1 MILTDKNKLRAILL
15 EFKSISFS
23 KSTCITPYLSVEDGA
38 EYAVWR
44 INDGDNKFVLKKA
57 KACEIEV
64 YSVFFHDNILGAP
77 RFYESVNY
85 EGDDYFLMEC
95 VDGKDLCRADRESI
109 TKALD
114 ALIFLQE
121 AFWNNTSCADCGHSF
136 EKSLKGR
143 IDRGNYLNDSILEGY
158 YARFLEEYKRV
169 PRTLCHDDLLPF
181 NVLVGD
187 DKACLIDWEYGGI
200 LPYPVSVAR
209 LIAHGEENEDALFYM
224 SNEDKSFAIDYYFD
238 HLIKEKGID
247 YKEYRQ
253 TLDLFL
259 LYEYCEWIM
268 LGNKY
273 EDGDRQMLEKYKKI
287 ACEHIKKMNVD

>member
-1 MILTDKNKLRAILL
+1 MISMDTNKLRAILARF
-15 EFKSISFS
+15 ESILFS
-23 KSTCITPYLSVEDGA
+23 ESACITPYLSVEDGS
-38 EYAVWR
+38 EYAVWL
-44 INDGDNKFVLKKA
+44 ISDGDAKYVLKRA
-57 KACEIEV
+57 KAREIEV
-64 YSVFFHDNILGAP
+64 YSGFFRNGILGAP
-77 RFYESVNY
+77 HFYESVIF

-95 VDGKDLCRADRESI
+95 VDGKDLCRADRKSI

-114 ALIFLQE
+114 ALISLQE

-143 IDRGNYLNDSILEGY
+143 IDRGNYLDDPILEGY
-158 YARFLEEYKRV
+158 YSRFLETYKRV

-200 LPYPVSVAR
+200 LPYPVSIAR
-209 LIAHGEENEDALFYM
+209 LIAHGEENEEALFYM

-253 TLDLFL
+253 TVDLFL

-273 EDGDRQMLEKYKKI
+273 EDGNRQMLEKYKKI